1 MEKEYTTMKL
11 KEQEEMQELKRLRSE
26 NKCLRKRVEL
36 LEEESTALAN
46 RLVQGQVSRAEEEE
60 TVFVVQRELVRL
72 QHINLEMSHQLEIA
86 HDENRNLSILLEQSV
101 STRCKIL
108 GPLIYLFLLFC
119 SAFIAAI
126 ID

>member
-1 MEKEYTTMKL
+1 MKL

-36 LEEESTALAN
+36 LEEESSALAN

-60 TVFVVQRELVRL
+60 TIFVVQRELARL
-72 QHINLEMSHQLEIA
+72 QHINLEMSHQLEVA

-101 STRCKIL
+101 SQDLK
-108 GPLIYLFLLFC
+108 
-119 SAFIAAI
+119 
-126 ID
+126 